1 MLFDES
7 LGHPENQQK
16 LMNAWQANRIP
27 HALLLHGPEG
37 CGKEAFAIGI
47 AQLLNAADE
56 NGVIDRESSV
66 FRKIAQFQHPDV
78 QFIFPTPAQSNAK
91 PEELQAALQEKAKNP
106 YRRVTFTGKNTF
118 IGIDTIRELKKEA
131 GYRLYEGQK
140 KVFIIAE
147 AEELRPEAANALLKL
162 LEEPPQNLK
171 LILVTA
177 NLHKLLPTIKSR
189 CQMLRFSPM
198 GESQIAAIV
207 RRFVPKVDERD
218 LAAIIRL
225 SGFNLKRTFE
235 FLDKNALQN
244 RDLAIDFLRKA
255 ILIHKS
261 QELMALVEPL
271 TAKKDRD
278 DARQMLWFLL
288 LWFQD
293 ILHINKGVKND
304 REIRNVDKADTL
316 RKFIAFTPTAEING
330 IVREV
335 EATIRELDDPRN
347 LNPLLLLTHLAI
359 RLNPLL
365 KKA

>member
-140 KVFIIAE
+140 SVYHCRGRGTPPGSRQRVAEIIGGAAPKSE
-147 AEELRPEAANALLKL
+147 IDFGDGKFAQAAAN
-162 LEEPPQNLK
+162 
-171 LILVTA
+171 
-177 NLHKLLPTIKSR
+177 H
-189 CQMLRFSPM
+189 
-198 GESQIAAIV
+198 QIALPNAAVFADGRNADCRDCPAIC
-207 RRFVPKVDERD
+207 
-218 LAAIIRL
+218 AQ
-225 SGFNLKRTFE
+225 SG
-235 FLDKNALQN
+235 
-244 RDLAIDFLRKA
+244 
-255 ILIHKS
+255 
-261 QELMALVEPL
+261 
-271 TAKKDRD
+271 
-278 DARQMLWFLL
+278 
-288 LWFQD
+288 
-293 ILHINKGVKND
+293 
-304 REIRNVDKADTL
+304 
-316 RKFIAFTPTAEING
+316 
-330 IVREV
+330 
-335 EATIRELDDPRN
+335 
-347 LNPLLLLTHLAI
+347 
-359 RLNPLL
+359 
-365 KKA
+365 